1 MRHVLIIDSMA
12 NMPEHVLKNR
22 TNIKVLPLNIRIGGA
37 EFRDPITNTSLK
49 EFYQSRKFTTESKID
64 AFSPTSEQLLVELL
78 NEVVPNY
85 DVAICQTTSAV
96 LSVVNRSFEDC
107 AQMMP
112 AEAKTIRNMAK
123 VDRPFRMIVSS
134 SGASSSGQTILALY
148 TDSLLSRGTDIDDA
162 VNKSEVFKKRIR
174 TYSVVKD
181 ILYARNRMSFL
192 GFKTISLATAVSGQL
207 QGFSPIIKVADDVLK
222 PAVLKI
228 RYDKAIAK
236 LFAYAEEAIHSGLY
250 IPIIH
255 VAYAGMLN
263 ELQAMSSFQ
272 ALQSTAKKKGV
283 TLISSMMSASGCI
296 NYSPGSVSL
305 GLAPKDEELEPR

>member
-1 MRHVLIIDSMA
+1 MRHVLVIDSMA

-22 TNIKVLPLNIRIGGA
+22 SNIKVLPLNIRVGDS
-37 EFRDPITNTSLK
+37 EFKDPLTTSALK
-49 EFYQSRKFTTESKID
+49 DFYLNRKLTSESKVD

-78 NEVVPNY
+78 NDVVPNY

-112 AEAKTIRNMAK
+112 AEAKKIRTMAK
-123 VDRPFRMIVSS
+123 IDRPFRMIVSS

-148 TDSLLSRGTDIDDA
+148 TDSLLSRGTNIDDA
-162 VNKSEVFKKRIR
+162 ISKADVFKKKIR

-192 GFKTISLATAVSGQL
+192 GFKTISLATAVSGQI

-222 PAVLKI
+222 PAILKI

-236 LFAYAEEAIHSGLY
+236 LFAYAEETIHSGLY

-255 VAYAGMLN
+255 VAYAGVLT
-263 ELQAMSSFQ
+263 ELKAMPSFQ
-272 ALQSTAKKKGV
+272 ALQSTSKKKGI
-283 TLISSMMSASGCI
+283 TLISNMMSASGCI
-296 NYSPGSVSL
+296 NYSPGSISL
-305 GLAPKDEELEPR
+305 GLAPKDEGLEPR